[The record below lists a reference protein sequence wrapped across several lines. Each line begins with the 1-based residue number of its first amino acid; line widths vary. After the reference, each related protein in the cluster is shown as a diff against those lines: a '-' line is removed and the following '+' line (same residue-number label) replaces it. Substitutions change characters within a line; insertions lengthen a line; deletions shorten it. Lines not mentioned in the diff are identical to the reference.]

1 MHAGM
6 HAARRQPHQDFTPPS
21 LNNNNKK
28 TMATLDNLNLI
39 RRGNTLKILY
49 QSQTDGADA
58 SKANEW
64 RLCTIETEPGIH
76 PRYQKG
82 ISFGVMQDGARKQFY
97 LSGVLEIRPPPP
109 PSTTGEPS
117 DDDSYS
123 DSGSNR
129 WGPNDGG
136 FEEEEPRLNARKR
149 RRLVRAIATAIEEA
163 LA

>member
-1 MHAGM
+1 
-6 HAARRQPHQDFTPPS
+6 
-21 LNNNNKK
+21 
-28 TMATLDNLNLI
+28 MATLVNLNLI
-39 RRGNTLKILY
+39 RCGNTVQIRY
-49 QSQTDGADA
+49 ESQTAGADA
-58 SKANEW
+58 SKADEW
-64 RLCTIETEPGIH
+64 RLCTIETEPGIY
-76 PRYQKG
+76 PRYKRG

-123 DSGSNR
+123 DIESDS
-129 WGPNDGG
+129 
-136 FEEEEPRLNARKR
+136 ELRLDARKR

>member
-1 MHAGM
+1 M
-6 HAARRQPHQDFTPPS
+6 
-21 LNNNNKK
+21 N
-28 TMATLDNLNLI
+28 NLNSI
-39 RRGNTLKILY
+39 RRGNTLEIRY
-49 QSQTDGADA
+49 QSQTAGADA
-58 SKANEW
+58 DKANEW

-82 ISFGVMQDGARKQFY
+82 ISFGVTQYGARKQFY

-123 DSGSNR
+123 DIESDS
-129 WGPNDGG
+129 
-136 FEEEEPRLNARKR
+136 ELRLDARKR

>member
-1 MHAGM
+1 M
-6 HAARRQPHQDFTPPS
+6 
-21 LNNNNKK
+21 N
-28 TMATLDNLNLI
+28 NLNSI
-39 RRGNTLKILY
+39 RRGNTLEIRY
-49 QSQTDGADA
+49 QSQTAGADTD
-58 SKANEW
+58 KANEW

-82 ISFGVMQDGARKQFY
+82 ISFGVTQDGARKQFY

-123 DSGSNR
+123 DIESDS
-129 WGPNDGG
+129 
-136 FEEEEPRLNARKR
+136 ELRLDARKR